1 MIEWLA
7 RFTFPV
13 IAIAVT
19 LLLATPLL
27 TLGARL
33 VEKRLEKLARSDQR
47 WTNNVRLFLLIA
59 PTVVPLVLLFSSA
72 VHYVEA
78 FERVEH
84 CMFDH
89 SAIGIC
95 LDGYAIGGGIIAVAL
110 FAFFRTRWR
119 PTTET
124 GKDCSATYRAEL
136 KAIRKATSLPSHVG
150 LKVVENAPATFFSE
164 GRLRST
170 ISIDADF
177 FASQP
182 RSIIHAGVRH
192 ELSHCLHRDLLSRFF
207 AEWALK
213 LNPFRFA
220 MAPIMKRWLAGCELS
235 ADREAVANGANP
247 LDLSQAILRSARHQ
261 RPTGSLKAAMGLATC
276 DRRWLEMRV
285 SLLALLAESKET
297 LAERNNWSSRLPL
310 LRATVITSFF
320 VPQVMGAELFD
331 ELHHFSESL
340 LVLLGWH

>member
-7 RFTFPV
+7 RFTFPI

-19 LLLATPLL
+19 LLLATPIL
-27 TLGARL
+27 TIGARL
-33 VEKRLEKLARSDQR
+33 FETQLETLARSDQR

-59 PTVVPLVLLFSSA
+59 PTVIPLVLLFSSA
-72 VHYVEA
+72 VHYVDA

-110 FAFFRTRWR
+110 FGLFRTRWQTPPR
-119 PTTET
+119 
-124 GKDCSATYRAEL
+124 GGMDVSHRHRAEL
-136 KAIRKATSLPSHVG
+136 AVIRSTADVPSHVQ
-150 LKVVENAPATFFSE
+150 LRVVENAPATFFSE
-164 GRLRST
+164 GRLRAT
-170 ISIDADF
+170 ISVDAEF

-182 RSIIHAGVRH
+182 RSILQAGIQH
-192 ELSHCLHRDLLSRFF
+192 ELAHCVHRDLLSRFF
-207 AEWALK
+207 AQWALK

-220 MAPIMKRWLAGCELS
+220 LAPIMKRWLAGCELS
-235 ADREAVANGANP
+235 ADREAVAKGANP

-261 RPTGSLKAAMGLATC
+261 RSSGSLQAAIGLATC
-276 DRRWLEMRV
+276 DRRWLEIRV
-285 SLLALLAESKET
+285 SLLALLAESNDSLSESS
-297 LAERNNWSSRLPL
+297 NWSSRLPL
-310 LRATVITSFF
+310 LRATVVTAFF